1 MTPAPDRE
9 LEQLPGFLCSKALDV
24 REIEPG
30 RFVIVDALGAR
41 SEVFNV
47 EGHEQ
52 MLVECRQRANV
63 VPLTHVDGSL
73 LLGAGHKLDGRT
85 IPWSLE
91 EPYVSRIPDSYRIW
105 LAGRGD
111 HQVFDAKRSF
121 LPLAYAEAGFGAG
134 ACEVFEEIHT
144 EMMKHQEGQPEAIA
158 IPREML
164 MAFLHH
170 VQLRRLCDDQLALV
184 DRAVKSF
191 QRVLFLMREAVR
203 RNAHAIPQLGVPE
216 IEHTS
221 PLAAEIAT
229 YVTVAVT
236 SIVSSMDLMTRF
248 VAFVNDTD
256 LPPTKFR
263 PTGTTYYADLSTMR
277 AKTLPLDVLDRTR
290 QAWSSRPSLP
300 ELVQFR
306 HDLIHSTT
314 ALEIERK
321 VFIGIGTQQVN
332 SLPLHYTQ
340 IPARDCGPNG
350 QPLRYLGREYFT
362 AQGRN
367 MDEVLQMWLVDA
379 VEAHAATAREIRT
392 FIDTARITATHQL
405 PGTAW

>member
-1 MTPAPDRE
+1 M
-9 LEQLPGFLCSKALDV
+9 

-184 DRAVKSF
+184 DRACEILPARPF
-191 QRVLFLMREAVR
+191 PHAREAVR

-277 AKTLPLDVLDRTR
+277 AIRFPLDVSDRTR
-290 QAWSSRPSLP
+290 QAWSSRPSIPL

-306 HDLIHSTT
+306 NHPIDSTT

-321 VFIGIGTQQVN
+321 VFIGIKRSRSTPCRCTTRRSTRLRPQRSAVALSWAGSTRPPKAATWTKCYRCGSSTPWRRMRQ
-332 SLPLHYTQ
+332 P
-340 IPARDCGPNG
+340 PARSAPSS
-350 QPLRYLGREYFT
+350 T
-362 AQGRN
+362 
-367 MDEVLQMWLVDA
+367 
-379 VEAHAATAREIRT
+379 
-392 FIDTARITATHQL
+392 QL
-405 PGTAW
+405 E